1 MTAVRLATPADAD
14 AVAGLLVS
22 FRDWLGRD
30 GPPIESFE
38 KSARRLLAD
47 PGCEYLLAGDPPV
60 GICQLR
66 YRWGVW
72 HDGEDCH
79 LEDLYVHEEARGA
92 GLGRELTE
100 AAVARARERGC
111 VRIELDVNEDN
122 PAALALYE
130 SVGFSN
136 RSDAFGGRNLLMRLV
151 L

>member
-1 MTAVRLATPADAD
+1 MTAVRLATQADAD
-14 AVAGLLVS
+14 AVAGLLVA

-30 GPPIESFE
+30 GPPAESFE
-38 KSARRLLAD
+38 KSVPRLLAD
-47 PGCEYLLAGDPPV
+47 PGCEYLLTRDPPV

-72 HDGEDCH
+72 HDGEDCR

-92 GLGRELTE
+92 GLGRDLTE